1 MFVKFWISNINCRE
15 SCPWARILNPLIWL
29 GSYSILGKAEKT
41 KPQKNIN
48 NFFTSLSWSIWQQT
62 VPLVLSAVLKYLR
75 PFFFPYD
82 LKVHSVTD
90 CHKSHKQ
97 KYLLSQLT
105 TKKFSMVKTIFQTLT
120 MPWPDCVSVLFQLSC
135 NKFRNLTI
143 RYTIQN
149 IWLSNEMSS

>member
-1 MFVKFWISNINCRE
+1 MPLGQNPKSSN
-15 SCPWARILNPLIWL
+15 LM

-90 CHKSHKQ
+90 CSAND
-97 KYLLSQLT
+97 
-105 TKKFSMVKTIFQTLT
+105 KKV
-120 MPWPDCVSVLFQLSC
+120 
-135 NKFRNLTI
+135 
-143 RYTIQN
+143 
-149 IWLSNEMSS
+149 